1 MDEWRSIS
9 FCGYGDSMQITL
21 SSSQNNHQ
29 ANNMRVYK
37 GFDWDTKLLP
47 FIYLEMG
54 YFALLVLYSSS
65 SFSNVSAWAIILC
78 LLFKL
83 CNSIQ
88 RVYVYKVVML
98 TTLNKAN
105 HYKDWEDAITVITL
119 ALYNGSIHHK

>member
-65 SFSNVSAWAIILC
+65 SFSNVSACAIILC

-105 HYKDWEDAITVITL
+105 HYKDWEDAITVITF
-119 ALYNGSIHHK
+119 APYKGSIHHK